1 MERAVS
7 LWQQAFERV
16 PGKSAVGMNLAQ
28 IYCSSAQFDQ
38 ARAYTRRVL
47 QFNPDLPEAKALMRS
62 LSADPPKC
70 TTR

>member
-1 MERAVS
+1 
-7 LWQQAFERV
+7 
-16 PGKSAVGMNLAQ
+16 LAL
-28 IYCSSAQFDQ
+28 IYCSSAQFDE

-70 TTR
+70 AAR